1 MQLETRHLLLVAVV
15 TALVATLAASELH
28 HHSSESISDIDYDNG
43 HEVRLLHKRAPA
55 KKGKGFFKGFTLA
68 KKSFSK
74 SAKGLGGLGL
84 NKGGKGK
91 LQFCV
96 RS

>member
-1 MQLETRHLLLVAVV
+1 MAVV
-15 TALVATLAASELH
+15 TALAATLAASELH

-43 HEVRLLHKRAPA
+43 HEVRFLYKRAPA
-55 KKGKGFFKGFTLA
+55 KKGKGFFKGFTVA

-74 SAKGLGGLGL
+74 SAKGLGGFGL

-91 LQFCV
+91 LNTSSVSSFGPFKGC
-96 RS
+96 